1 MAERI
6 QLSSQA
12 QHDVEAYAEY
22 RRIVGDDD
30 GGKLFTPEEYEAY
43 KKRVLPIRMKNRLYV
58 SWTSPSGMDCV
69 LVGPETE
76 CFCQHRYKQHKTDWE
91 QLPTSRP
98 IALPCQVRGCPCPA
112 YSYMVKNGGQ
122 PVRCHCKHLGT
133 EHSPVPP
140 YLCQRRECL
149 KCSGYRTSFTCDCGL
164 PSHQHETLVETAAER
179 QSRGHPVGQPVP
191 YKAMGGITGFSS
203 LATGYARLDPSG
215 RGAPS
220 QEFLDQEIT
229 GDDNPFLRAHVGG
242 IKEHKMRAGDIQ
254 AALKDSEERQSQ
266 MRKPGES
273 ELDYYERRY
282 QERQKRAAVT
292 KPAARPAVA
301 DDQTRT
307 GQRKPAAAGAAAA
320 APAPRKK

>member
-1 MAERI
+1 MSERL

-12 QHDVEAYAEY
+12 QHDVQAYAEY

-30 GGKLFTPEEYEAY
+30 GGKMFTPEEYEAY
-43 KKRVLPIRMKNRLYV
+43 KKRVLPGRMKNRLYV

-76 CFCQHRYKQHKTDWE
+76 CFCQHRYKQHKTDFD
-91 QLPTSRP
+91 QLPSSRP
-98 IALPCQVRGCPCPA
+98 IPLPCQVRGCPCPG
-112 YSYMVKNGGQ
+112 YCYLPKNGGQ

-133 EHSPVPP
+133 EHTPTPP
-140 YLCQRRECL
+140 YLCKRRECM
-149 KCSGYRTSFTCDCGL
+149 KCSGYKTSFTCDCGL
-164 PSHQHETLVETAAER
+164 PAHQHETLVETAEER
-179 QSRGHPVGQPVP
+179 EARGHPVGQAVP

-203 LATGYARLDPSG
+203 LAAGYARLDPSG

-220 QEFLDQEIT
+220 AEFLDQEIT

-242 IKEHKMRAGDIQ
+242 IKEHKMRMGDLQ

-282 QERQKRAAVT
+282 QERQKRT
-292 KPAARPAVA
+292 
-301 DDQTRT
+301 
-307 GQRKPAAAGAAAA
+307 AA
-320 APAPRKK
+320 APARPAITGDEAPAKVGQRRQVASKAQPPATKK